1 MENFI
6 FCAVRDAKLVWI
18 IENLSNKL
26 LNYVL
31 LVILLK
37 KKLMRKIYLLF
48 FTIFKK
54 DRNSQN
60 EQDLK

>member
-37 KKLMRKIYLLF
+37 KKLMIGKFTFYFLPFSKRIGTPKTSKI
-48 FTIFKK
+48 
-54 DRNSQN
+54 
-60 EQDLK
+60 